1 MATTAA
7 APRSAQIVT
16 KASVAGDR
24 RRVGLESAART
35 ATPGAFSQAGMAG
48 RHITGGARNTRLKGR
63 A

>member
-35 ATPGAFSQAGMAG
+35 ATPGG
-48 RHITGGARNTRLKGR
+48 ILTGGHGRTAISRGDARK
-63 A
+63 APF